1 MKQRESVSHIMS
13 KDLKTV
19 HKKQNLADV
28 NTLMDTFKIRH
39 VPVLDGDSVI
49 GIISRTDLMHV
60 KYGAMKGQEKLQ
72 EALLEQMPVED
83 AMTIT
88 PTTISSTLPIQDAG
102 KILHEKDFSALP
114 VVDHGKLVGM
124 LTSTDLIGY
133 LLSQY

>member
-13 KDLKTV
+13 VDLKTV

-28 NTLMDTFKIRH
+28 NTLMETFKIRH
-39 VPVLDGDSVI
+39 VPVVDGEQVI

-72 EALLEQMPVED
+72 EALLEQMSVEE
-83 AMTIT
+83 AMTQT
-88 PTTISSTLPIQDAG
+88 PTTVSSTLPIQDAG
-102 KILHEKDFSALP
+102 RILHEKDFSALP
-114 VVDHGKLVGM
+114 VVDEGKLVGI

-133 LLSQY
+133 LLAQY